1 MWCRRRR
8 PRRRKPPG
16 LENVPAT
23 WWCRIHHLTSPRRS
37 PLVKARRRNKKV
49 APPARGEK
57 KKKKATPTGE
67 AEGSRKRKTPPPDY
81 SHDAEEGGEEWPGR
95 TKRPVKS

>member
-16 LENVPAT
+16 LEKVPAT
-23 WWCRIHHLTSPRRS
+23 WWCRTRHLTSPRCS
-37 PLVKARRRNKKV
+37 PLVKTRRNKK
-49 APPARGEK
+49 ALPPPLARGA

-81 SHDAEEGGEEWPGR
+81 SHDTEEGGEEWTDR
-95 TKRPVKS
+95 TKRPAKL

>member
-16 LENVPAT
+16 LEKVPAT
-23 WWCRIHHLTSPRRS
+23 WWCRTRHLTSPRRS
-37 PLVKARRRNKKV
+37 PLVKTRRRNKKSLP
-49 APPARGEK
+49 PPARGEK
-57 KKKKATPTGE
+57 KKKATPAGE

-81 SHDAEEGGEEWPGR
+81 SHDAEEGREERPYR
-95 TKRPVKS
+95 TKRPAK